1 MMTHLAFRSR
11 TLSITLGAFGAFGA
25 FAFTSALAPALG
37 AQATRHTPTHG
48 VQTSGPITGFT
59 AAEAARERA
68 FEAKAAAM
76 ISPTHADALSRELS
90 LQPHMAG
97 TPGQARTRDIVARE
111 LASYGITPEVRTY
124 SIYMPQ
130 PTSVHLYRVAPDATE
145 LPLEEG
151 PVLEDTTSWS
161 YPQILAFNGYGAAGD
176 ATGDVVYVNYGLI
189 EDYKTLDSLG
199 VSVKGKIVL
208 ARYGHSYRGIKAREA
223 EKHGAA
229 ALIIYSDPADDGYD
243 RGDVYPEG
251 PMRPPQGLPRGSVYN
266 DNGDPTTPDYPSV
279 PGAKRVPLSETSL
292 PRIPVIPTSYRNA
305 AALLRDVRGSVPL
318 PSGWQGGMP
327 FRYHVGPGPVRARV
341 VVTTDAATHPY
352 KDIWDVLGT
361 VRGTEYPDQ
370 LVIIGGHRDA
380 WGPGA
385 DDNISGTVSI
395 LESARMV
402 GALLKQGWH
411 PKRTIVFA
419 SWDAEEWGLMGSTE
433 YVEQDTAQ
441 LSKNGAAYFNFDMVV
456 GGPNF
461 GASGAPSLR
470 PFLRD
475 VTKSV
480 RSPAD
485 SGRVGTS
492 VYDAWRRTEHLA
504 ADSTEPDIGDPGG
517 GSDFA
522 GFYNHLGIPI
532 MDWGFSGA
540 EGIYHSAYDS
550 YHWVAKFGDPGFHLQ
565 ATMGVLGA
573 TALMRAADA
582 DILPY
587 DYVAYAQAM
596 RTLSETA
603 GKNIAEKKWHVSLA
617 PLDSA
622 IGVMESAARAFN
634 TARDASL
641 ARGGARTASADSWKQ
656 ANATLLRVERVF
668 VRPQGLPVSKRAW
681 FRNVIYAADNDN
693 GYANIGLPSIN
704 EAVQSDDEAL
714 TTREVSDLAARF
726 RTAAGLLSEAA
737 RSLR

>member
-1 MMTHLAFRSR
+1 MMTVPSRS
-11 TLSITLGAFGAFGA
+11 LPL
-25 FAFTSALAPALG
+25 ALAAGIFVMAAPAPSR
-37 AQATRHTPTHG
+37 AQATRG
-48 VQTSGPITGFT
+48 VQASGPITGFT
-59 AAEAARERA
+59 AADAQRERDQ
-68 FEAKAAAM
+68 EAKVKTLIAPAR
-76 ISPTHADALSRELS
+76 ADALSRELS
-90 LQPHMAG
+90 KEPHMAG
-97 TPGQARTRDIVARE
+97 TPAQARTRDIVARE
-111 LASYGITPEVRTY
+111 LASYGITPEIRTY
-124 SIYMPQ
+124 SIYMPHA
-130 PTSVHLYRVAPDATE
+130 TSVHLYRVSPNAAE

-151 PVLEDTTSWS
+151 GVPEDTTSWS
-161 YPQILAFNGYGAAGD
+161 HPQILAFNGYGAAGD
-176 ATGDVVYVNYGLI
+176 ATGDVVYVNYGLV
-189 EDYKTLDSLG
+189 EDYRTLDSLG

-251 PMRPPQGLPRGSVYN
+251 PMRPPQGLQRGSVYN
-266 DNGDPTTPDYPSV
+266 DNGDPTTPDYPSL
-279 PGAKRVPLSETSL
+279 PGAKRIPLSQTSV

-305 AALLRDVRGSVPL
+305 EALLRDVRGGVAL
-318 PSGWQGGMP
+318 PRGWQGGMP

-341 VVTTDAATHPY
+341 VVTTDAETHPY

-370 LVIIGGHRDA
+370 LVFIGGHRDA

-385 DDNISGTVSI
+385 DDNVSGTVSM
-395 LESARMV
+395 LEAARMV
-402 GALLKQGWH
+402 GTLLKQGWR

-433 YVEQDTAQ
+433 YVEQDSAQ
-441 LSKNGAAYFNFDMVV
+441 LSRNGAAYFNFDMVV

-475 VTKSV
+475 ITKSV
-480 RSPAD
+480 RSPVDTGKIAA
-485 SGRVGTS
+485 S
-492 VYDAWRRTEHLA
+492 VYDAWRRSERVA
-504 ADSTEPDIGDPGG
+504 ADTAEPDIGDPGG

-532 MDWGFSGA
+532 MDWGFSGPD
-540 EGIYHSAYDS
+540 GIYHSAYDS

-573 TALMRAADA
+573 LAVMRAADA
-582 DILPY
+582 DVLPY
-587 DYVAYAQAM
+587 DYAAYARAM
-596 RTLSETA
+596 RVLSETTA
-603 GKNIAEKKWHVSLA
+603 KNIAEKRWRISLA

-622 IGVMESAARAFN
+622 IGAMETAARGFN
-634 TARDASL
+634 AARDASL
-641 ARGGARTASADSWKQ
+641 ARGRDADSWKQ

-668 VRPQGLPVSKRAW
+668 VRPEGLPVSKREW

-704 EAVQSDDEAL
+704 EAVQSGDQAL
-714 TTREVSDLAARF
+714 TTREISDLAARF
-726 RTAAGLLSEAA
+726 RTAAALLNEAA